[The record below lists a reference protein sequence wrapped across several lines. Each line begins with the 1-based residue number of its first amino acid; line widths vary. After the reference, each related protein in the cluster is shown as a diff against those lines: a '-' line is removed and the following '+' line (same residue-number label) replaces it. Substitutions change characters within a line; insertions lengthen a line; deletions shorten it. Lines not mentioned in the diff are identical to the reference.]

1 MRYTGNKSGPG
12 AEDVTGE
19 MDWGGWAPADRPKK
33 RPPPPD
39 PELKISLTKDE
50 MWAVGVLLRGALA
63 GGYDPTLARILEKMK
78 GVT

>member
-1 MRYTGNKSGPG
+1 MRYTPNRGSG
-12 AEDVTGE
+12 EDTTGE
-19 MDWGGWAPADRPKK
+19 MDWGGWGPPSGRPKK
-33 RPPPPD
+33 KPEPKD

-50 MWAVGVLLRGALA
+50 MWAVGVLVRGALA